1 MPPFFMIKIYRV
13 IGLISI
19 FFMAIAYL
27 YPFHLAPWTTFYND
41 FFFSVFVFCALIFLS
56 CSRSSRFVGWY
67 SWLILFFLLCT
78 HFLFLEREP
87 VLFDFYFQLLL
98 FLVVG
103 YFSYL
108 LGFWVR
114 NSELFRPLLWAF
126 CLVGCVSVLVACYQ
140 WMGAS
145 TGEGWQL
152 GFLLPWG
159 DSGRVVSN
167 IGQANN
173 FGMLMIVCLWVV
185 YSLREGSAS
194 RLVSFIFFA
203 LVSAFVLGLYI
214 SGSRAAVLNLVLAIP
229 VIYLLAYRRRLD
241 IGFLPFLPLVIY
253 LALVLVNQLYVT
265 IFDQSGEMKL
275 RAILEDPARVKL
287 WRFGIEALSDNL
299 WWGVG
304 QGGVSRLYLEASPV
318 YGSVGESIPAHVH
331 NTVLDLLISHGVI
344 FGSILVGFFVFRVVR
359 AFVACRDKSDFW
371 LFLIVFGLFVHA
383 MVEYPLNYGFFFWL
397 FCLML
402 GVITAAD
409 ESYSEVASFR
419 FRRSIGFLAIFALIF
434 SAWVWSQ
441 YVKVESLYTKSR
453 NTGITLDEVA
463 AVRAQSGFQIF
474 PGLVATLY
482 WTVYRVSDDL
492 SESQLADLESTARY
506 KPFPDLLFKAAVG
519 NAFLSRPKEAVWW
532 LERLCAMFPSQTE
545 SVKEAWEQIGQSRA
559 DWPQLDWAAIAVR
572 HR

>member
-1 MPPFFMIKIYRV
+1 MIRISRL
-13 IGLISI
+13 IGLVSI
-19 FFMAIAYL
+19 PFVFLAYL
-27 YPFHLAPWTTFYND
+27 YPFHLAPWTTFYNEL
-41 FFFSVFVFCALIFLS
+41 FFSVFVFFGLIYLS
-56 CSRSSRFVGWY
+56 TGEKSRFVDWR
-67 SWLILFFLLCT
+67 SWAAVVFLLGG
-78 HFLFLEREP
+78 HFLFIDRESM
-87 VLFDFYFQLLL
+87 LIDFYYQLVL

-108 LGFWVR
+108 FGFWVR
-114 NSELFRPLLWAF
+114 ESDLFRPLLLVF
-126 CLVGCVSVLVACYQ
+126 CLIGCISVLVACYQ
-140 WMGAS
+140 WTGAS

-152 GFLLPWG
+152 GFLLPWENG
-159 DSGRVVSN
+159 GRVVSN

-173 FGMLMIVCLWVV
+173 FGMLMVVCLWVV

-194 RLVSFIFFA
+194 RLASFIFFV
-203 LVSAFVLGLYI
+203 LVFAFVLGLYI

-229 VIYLLAYRRRLD
+229 VIYLLAYKRRLA

-299 WWGVG
+299 WLGVG

-453 NTGITLDEVA
+453 NTGIALDEVA

-482 WTVYRVSDDL
+482 WAVYRVSDDL

-519 NAFLSRPKEAVWW
+519 NAFLSRPQEAVWW

-545 SVKEAWEQIGQSRA
+545 SVKEAWEQIGQSRS
-559 DWPQLDWAAIAVR
+559 DWPQLDWAAIAVQ